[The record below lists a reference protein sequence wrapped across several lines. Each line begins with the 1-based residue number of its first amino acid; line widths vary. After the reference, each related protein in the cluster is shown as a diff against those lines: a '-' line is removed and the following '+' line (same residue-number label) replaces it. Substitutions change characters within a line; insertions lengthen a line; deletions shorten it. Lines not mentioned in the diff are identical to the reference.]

1 MKINREHIK
10 KTFQEYTDRYDSTN
24 PKIKLKIDHTY
35 RVADLCEQ
43 IAQSLELSAAEVDLA
58 WLSGMLHDVGR
69 FEQLRRYNTFS
80 DAQSIDHARF
90 AVELL
95 YDEGLITDYVPEIS
109 TTELV
114 ADARTWRSMGDGS
127 DSAGKRGAA
136 EKIGGTSALI
146 KSDALEGISGEGVS
160 TRSATPGGAS
170 GEGILSKLDTTEQVN
185 GGHGFHTALSEDM
198 PLSDILQTLRIA
210 IGEHSAYRIQEGLD
224 ERTQMFCHILRDA
237 DKVDIFRV
245 ICDTPMEEVYGFQ
258 TKDILRSAITPEVMQ
273 AFYEHHAVLRKLKKC
288 PADYIVAHG
297 SLTFELVYPE
307 SLRIAKEQGYLKQ
320 MMSFQSENPDTAE
333 AFEHLRKDLNGY
345 LEERS

>member
-10 KTFQEYTDRYDSTN
+10 KTFQEYTDRYDSAN

-35 RVADLCEQ
+35 RVANLCEQ

-95 YDEGLITDYVPEIS
+95 YDEGLIADYVPEIS

-114 ADARTWRSMGDGS
+114 ADARTWRSMG
-127 DSAGKRGAA
+127 GAN
-136 EKIGGTSALI
+136 ES
-146 KSDALEGISGEGVS
+146 
-160 TRSATPGGAS
+160 P
-170 GEGILSKLDTTEQVN
+170 
-185 GGHGFHTALSEDM
+185 TAQSEDM

-210 IGEHSAYRIQEGLD
+210 IGEHSAYRIQKELD
-224 ERTQMFCHILRDA
+224 ERTRMFCQILRDA

-333 AFEHLRKDLNGY
+333 IFEDLRKDLNGY

>member
-95 YDEGLITDYVPEIS
+95 YDEGLIADYVPEIS

-114 ADARTWRSMGDGS
+114 ADARTWRSMG
-127 DSAGKRGAA
+127 GAN
-136 EKIGGTSALI
+136 ES
-146 KSDALEGISGEGVS
+146 
-160 TRSATPGGAS
+160 P
-170 GEGILSKLDTTEQVN
+170 
-185 GGHGFHTALSEDM
+185 TAQSEDM

-210 IGEHSAYRIQEGLD
+210 IGEHSAYRIQKGLD
-224 ERTQMFCHILRDA
+224 ERTRMFCQILRDA
-237 DKVDIFRV
+237 DKIDIFRV

-333 AFEHLRKDLNGY
+333 IFEDLRKDLNGY

>member
-10 KTFQEYTDRYDSTN
+10 KTFQEYTDRYDSAN

-95 YDEGLITDYVPEIS
+95 YDEGLIADYVPEIS
-109 TTELV
+109 TAESV
-114 ADARTWRSMGDGS
+114 ADARTWRSMG
-127 DSAGKRGAA
+127 
-136 EKIGGTSALI
+136 
-146 KSDALEGISGEGVS
+146 GVNES
-160 TRSATPGGAS
+160 P
-170 GEGILSKLDTTEQVN
+170 
-185 GGHGFHTALSEDM
+185 TAQSEDM

-210 IGEHSAYRIQEGLD
+210 IGEHSAYRIQKGLD
-224 ERTQMFCHILRDA
+224 ERTRMFCQILRDA

-333 AFEHLRKDLNGY
+333 IFEDLRKDLNGY

>member
-10 KTFQEYTDRYDSTN
+10 KVFQEYTDRYDSTN

-95 YDEGLITDYVPEIS
+95 YDEGLIADYVPEIL

-114 ADARTWRSMGDGS
+114 AGARTWRSMG
-127 DSAGKRGAA
+127 
-136 EKIGGTSALI
+136 
-146 KSDALEGISGEGVS
+146 GVNES
-160 TRSATPGGAS
+160 
-170 GEGILSKLDTTEQVN
+170 
-185 GGHGFHTALSEDM
+185 HTAQSEDM

-210 IGEHSAYRIQEGLD
+210 IGEHSAYRIQKGLD
-224 ERTQMFCHILRDA
+224 ERTRMFCQILRDA

-333 AFEHLRKDLNGY
+333 IFEDLRKDLNDY

>member
-95 YDEGLITDYVPEIS
+95 YDEGLIADYVPEIS

-114 ADARTWRSMGDGS
+114 SDARTWRSMG
-127 DSAGKRGAA
+127 
-136 EKIGGTSALI
+136 
-146 KSDALEGISGEGVS
+146 GVNEF
-160 TRSATPGGAS
+160 P
-170 GEGILSKLDTTEQVN
+170 
-185 GGHGFHTALSEDM
+185 TAQSEDM

-210 IGEHSAYRIQEGLD
+210 IGEHSAYRIQKGLD
-224 ERTQMFCHILRDA
+224 ERTRMFCQILRDA

-333 AFEHLRKDLNGY
+333 IFEDLRKDLNGY

>member
-80 DAQSIDHARF
+80 DAQFVDHARF

-95 YDEGLITDYVPEIS
+95 YDDGLIADYVPKIS

-114 ADARTWRSMGDGS
+114 ADARTWRSMG
-127 DSAGKRGAA
+127 GAN
-136 EKIGGTSALI
+136 ES
-146 KSDALEGISGEGVS
+146 
-160 TRSATPGGAS
+160 P
-170 GEGILSKLDTTEQVN
+170 
-185 GGHGFHTALSEDM
+185 TAQSEDI

-210 IGEHSAYRIQEGLD
+210 IGEHSAYRIQKGLD
-224 ERTQMFCHILRDA
+224 ERTRMFCQILRDA

-288 PADYIVAHG
+288 LADYIVAHG

-333 AFEHLRKDLNGY
+333 IFEDLRKDLNGY

>member
-1 MKINREHIK
+1 
-10 KTFQEYTDRYDSTN
+10 
-24 PKIKLKIDHTY
+24 
-35 RVADLCEQ
+35 
-43 IAQSLELSAAEVDLA
+43 
-58 WLSGMLHDVGR
+58 MLHDVGR

-95 YDEGLITDYVPEIS
+95 YDEGLIADYVPEIS

-114 ADARTWRSMGDGS
+114 ADARTWRSMG
-127 DSAGKRGAA
+127 
-136 EKIGGTSALI
+136 
-146 KSDALEGISGEGVS
+146 GVNES
-160 TRSATPGGAS
+160 P
-170 GEGILSKLDTTEQVN
+170 
-185 GGHGFHTALSEDM
+185 TAQSEDM

-210 IGEHSAYRIQEGLD
+210 IGEHSAYRIQKGLD
-224 ERTQMFCHILRDA
+224 ERTRMFCQILRDA

-333 AFEHLRKDLNGY
+333 IFEDLRKDLNGY

>member
-10 KTFQEYTDRYDSTN
+10 KTFQEYTDRYDSAN

-35 RVADLCEQ
+35 RVANLCEQ

-95 YDEGLITDYVPEIS
+95 YDDGLIADYVPEIS

-114 ADARTWRSMGDGS
+114 ADARTWRSMG
-127 DSAGKRGAA
+127 GAN
-136 EKIGGTSALI
+136 ES
-146 KSDALEGISGEGVS
+146 
-160 TRSATPGGAS
+160 P
-170 GEGILSKLDTTEQVN
+170 
-185 GGHGFHTALSEDM
+185 TAQSEDM

-210 IGEHSAYRIQEGLD
+210 IGEHSAYRIQKGLD
-224 ERTQMFCHILRDA
+224 ERTRMFCQILRDA

-333 AFEHLRKDLNGY
+333 IFEDLRKDLNGY

>member
-35 RVADLCEQ
+35 RVANLCEQ

-95 YDEGLITDYVPEIS
+95 YDEGLIADYVPEIS

-114 ADARTWRSMGDGS
+114 AGARTWRSMG
-127 DSAGKRGAA
+127 
-136 EKIGGTSALI
+136 
-146 KSDALEGISGEGVS
+146 GVNES
-160 TRSATPGGAS
+160 
-170 GEGILSKLDTTEQVN
+170 
-185 GGHGFHTALSEDM
+185 HTAQSEDM

-210 IGEHSAYRIQEGLD
+210 IGEHSAYRIQKGLD
-224 ERTQMFCHILRDA
+224 ERTRMFCQILRDA

-307 SLRIAKEQGYLKQ
+307 SLRIAKEQRYLKQ
-320 MMSFQSENPDTAE
+320 MMSFQSENPDTE
-333 AFEHLRKDLNGY
+333 EIFEDLRKDLNGY

>member
-1 MKINREHIK
+1 MKISREHIK

-95 YDEGLITDYVPEIS
+95 YDEGLIADYVPEIS

-114 ADARTWRSMGDGS
+114 ADARTWRSMG
-127 DSAGKRGAA
+127 
-136 EKIGGTSALI
+136 E
-146 KSDALEGISGEGVS
+146 
-160 TRSATPGGAS
+160 
-170 GEGILSKLDTTEQVN
+170 VN
-185 GGHGFHTALSEDM
+185 ESPTAQSEDM

-210 IGEHSAYRIQEGLD
+210 IGEHSAYRIQKGLD
-224 ERTQMFCHILRDA
+224 ERTRMFCQILRDA

-307 SLRIAKEQGYLKQ
+307 SLRIAKKQGYLKQ

-333 AFEHLRKDLNGY
+333 IFEDLRKDLNDY

>member
-10 KTFQEYTDRYDSTN
+10 KTFQEYTDRYDSAN

-35 RVADLCEQ
+35 RVANLCEQ

-95 YDEGLITDYVPEIS
+95 YDEGLIADYVPEIS

-114 ADARTWRSMGDGS
+114 ADARTSRSMG
-127 DSAGKRGAA
+127 GAN
-136 EKIGGTSALI
+136 ES
-146 KSDALEGISGEGVS
+146 
-160 TRSATPGGAS
+160 P
-170 GEGILSKLDTTEQVN
+170 
-185 GGHGFHTALSEDM
+185 TAQSEDM

-210 IGEHSAYRIQEGLD
+210 IGEHSAYRIQKGLD
-224 ERTQMFCHILRDA
+224 ERTRMFCQILRDA

-258 TKDILRSAITPEVMQ
+258 TKDILCSAITPEVMQ

-333 AFEHLRKDLNGY
+333 IFEDLRKDLNDY

>member
-1 MKINREHIK
+1 MTMKINREHIK

-80 DAQSIDHARF
+80 DAQFVDHARF

-95 YDEGLITDYVPEIS
+95 YDDGLIADYVPEIS

-114 ADARTWRSMGDGS
+114 ADARTWRSMG
-127 DSAGKRGAA
+127 GAN
-136 EKIGGTSALI
+136 ES
-146 KSDALEGISGEGVS
+146 
-160 TRSATPGGAS
+160 P
-170 GEGILSKLDTTEQVN
+170 
-185 GGHGFHTALSEDM
+185 TAQSEDI

-210 IGEHSAYRIQEGLD
+210 IGEHSAYRIQKGLD
-224 ERTQMFCHILRDA
+224 ERTRMFCQILRDA

-333 AFEHLRKDLNGY
+333 IFEDLRKDLNGY

>member
-35 RVADLCEQ
+35 RVANLCEQ

-95 YDEGLITDYVPEIS
+95 YDEGLIADYVPEIS

-114 ADARTWRSMGDGS
+114 AGARTWWSMG
-127 DSAGKRGAA
+127 GAN
-136 EKIGGTSALI
+136 ES
-146 KSDALEGISGEGVS
+146 
-160 TRSATPGGAS
+160 P
-170 GEGILSKLDTTEQVN
+170 
-185 GGHGFHTALSEDM
+185 TAQSEDM

-210 IGEHSAYRIQEGLD
+210 IGEHSAYRIQKGLD
-224 ERTQMFCHILRDA
+224 ERTRMFCQILRDA

-258 TKDILRSAITPEVMQ
+258 PKDILRSAITPEVMQ

-307 SLRIAKEQGYLKQ
+307 SLRIAKEQGYLNQ

-333 AFEHLRKDLNGY
+333 MFEDLRKDLNGY

>member
-10 KTFQEYTDRYDSTN
+10 KTFQEYTDRYDSAN

-35 RVADLCEQ
+35 RVANLCEQ

-95 YDEGLITDYVPEIS
+95 YDEGLIADYVPEIS

-114 ADARTWRSMGDGS
+114 ADARTWRSMG
-127 DSAGKRGAA
+127 GAN
-136 EKIGGTSALI
+136 ES
-146 KSDALEGISGEGVS
+146 
-160 TRSATPGGAS
+160 P
-170 GEGILSKLDTTEQVN
+170 
-185 GGHGFHTALSEDM
+185 TAQSEDM

-210 IGEHSAYRIQEGLD
+210 IGEHSAYRIQKGLD
-224 ERTQMFCHILRDA
+224 ERTRMFCQILRDA

-333 AFEHLRKDLNGY
+333 IFEDLRKDLNGY

>member
-35 RVADLCEQ
+35 RVANLCEQ

-95 YDEGLITDYVPEIS
+95 YDEGLIADYVSEIS

-114 ADARTWRSMGDGS
+114 ADARTWRSMG
-127 DSAGKRGAA
+127 GAN
-136 EKIGGTSALI
+136 ES
-146 KSDALEGISGEGVS
+146 
-160 TRSATPGGAS
+160 P
-170 GEGILSKLDTTEQVN
+170 
-185 GGHGFHTALSEDM
+185 TAQSEDM

-210 IGEHSAYRIQEGLD
+210 IGEHSAYRIQKGLD
-224 ERTQMFCHILRDA
+224 ERTRMFCQILRDA

-333 AFEHLRKDLNGY
+333 IFEDLRKDLNGY

>member
-35 RVADLCEQ
+35 RVANLCEQ

-95 YDEGLITDYVPEIS
+95 YDEGLIADYVPEIS

-114 ADARTWRSMGDGS
+114 ADARTWRSMG
-127 DSAGKRGAA
+127 
-136 EKIGGTSALI
+136 
-146 KSDALEGISGEGVS
+146 GVNES
-160 TRSATPGGAS
+160 P
-170 GEGILSKLDTTEQVN
+170 
-185 GGHGFHTALSEDM
+185 TAQSEDI

-210 IGEHSAYRIQEGLD
+210 IGEHSAYRIQKGLD
-224 ERTQMFCHILRDA
+224 ERTRMFCQILRDA

-333 AFEHLRKDLNGY
+333 IFEDLRKDLNGY

>member
-10 KTFQEYTDRYDSTN
+10 KTFQEYTDRYDSAN

-35 RVADLCEQ
+35 RVANLCEQ

-95 YDEGLITDYVPEIS
+95 YDEGLIADYVPEIS

-114 ADARTWRSMGDGS
+114 ADARTWRSMG
-127 DSAGKRGAA
+127 GAN
-136 EKIGGTSALI
+136 ES
-146 KSDALEGISGEGVS
+146 
-160 TRSATPGGAS
+160 P
-170 GEGILSKLDTTEQVN
+170 
-185 GGHGFHTALSEDM
+185 TAQSEDI

-210 IGEHSAYRIQEGLD
+210 IGEHSAYRIQKGLD
-224 ERTQMFCHILRDA
+224 ERTRMFCQILRDA

-333 AFEHLRKDLNGY
+333 IFEDLRKDLNGY

>member
-35 RVADLCEQ
+35 RVANLCEQ

-95 YDEGLITDYVPEIS
+95 YDDGLIADYVPEIS

-114 ADARTWRSMGDGS
+114 ADARTWRSMG
-127 DSAGKRGAA
+127 GAN
-136 EKIGGTSALI
+136 ES
-146 KSDALEGISGEGVS
+146 
-160 TRSATPGGAS
+160 P
-170 GEGILSKLDTTEQVN
+170 
-185 GGHGFHTALSEDM
+185 TAQSEDI

-210 IGEHSAYRIQEGLD
+210 IGEHSAYRIQKGLD
-224 ERTQMFCHILRDA
+224 ERTRMFCQILRDA

-333 AFEHLRKDLNGY
+333 IFED
-345 LEERS
+345 

>member
-1 MKINREHIK
+1 MTMKINREHIK
-10 KTFQEYTDRYDSTN
+10 KTFQEYTDRYDSAN

-95 YDEGLITDYVPEIS
+95 YDEGLIADYVPEIL
-109 TTELV
+109 TAELV
-114 ADARTWRSMGDGS
+114 AGARAWRSMG
-127 DSAGKRGAA
+127 
-136 EKIGGTSALI
+136 
-146 KSDALEGISGEGVS
+146 GVNES
-160 TRSATPGGAS
+160 P
-170 GEGILSKLDTTEQVN
+170 
-185 GGHGFHTALSEDM
+185 TAQSEDM

-210 IGEHSAYRIQEGLD
+210 IGEHSAYRIQKGLD
-224 ERTQMFCHILRDA
+224 ERTRMFCQILRDA

-333 AFEHLRKDLNGY
+333 IFEDLRKDLNDY

>member
-35 RVADLCEQ
+35 RVANLCEQ

-95 YDEGLITDYVPEIS
+95 YDEGLIADYVPEIS

-114 ADARTWRSMGDGS
+114 ADARTWRSMG
-127 DSAGKRGAA
+127 GAD
-136 EKIGGTSALI
+136 ES
-146 KSDALEGISGEGVS
+146 
-160 TRSATPGGAS
+160 P
-170 GEGILSKLDTTEQVN
+170 
-185 GGHGFHTALSEDM
+185 TAQSEDM

-210 IGEHSAYRIQEGLD
+210 IGEHSAYRIQKGLD
-224 ERTQMFCHILRDA
+224 ERTRMFCQILRDA

-333 AFEHLRKDLNGY
+333 IFEDLRKDLNGY

>member
-35 RVADLCEQ
+35 RVANLCEQ

-114 ADARTWRSMGDGS
+114 ADARTWRSMGGVNES
-127 DSAGKRGAA
+127 H
-136 EKIGGTSALI
+136 TS
-146 KSDALEGISGEGVS
+146 
-160 TRSATPGGAS
+160 
-170 GEGILSKLDTTEQVN
+170 Q
-185 GGHGFHTALSEDM
+185 SEDM
-198 PLSDILQTLRIA
+198 PLSDISQTLRIA
-210 IGEHSAYRIQEGLD
+210 IGEHSAYRIQKGLD
-224 ERTQMFCHILRDA
+224 ERTRMFCQILRDA

-333 AFEHLRKDLNGY
+333 IFEDLRKDLNDY
-345 LEERS
+345 LKERS

>member
-10 KTFQEYTDRYDSTN
+10 KTFQEYTDRYDSAN

-35 RVADLCEQ
+35 RVANLCEQ

-95 YDEGLITDYVPEIS
+95 YDEGLIADYVPEIS

-114 ADARTWRSMGDGS
+114 ADARTWRS
-127 DSAGKRGAA
+127 
-136 EKIGGTSALI
+136 
-146 KSDALEGISGEGVS
+146 
-160 TRSATPGGAS
+160 P
-170 GEGILSKLDTTEQVN
+170 
-185 GGHGFHTALSEDM
+185 TAQSEDM

-210 IGEHSAYRIQEGLD
+210 IGEHSAYRIQKGLD
-224 ERTQMFCHILRDA
+224 ERTRMFCQILRDA

-333 AFEHLRKDLNGY
+333 IFEDLRKDLNDY

>member
-35 RVADLCEQ
+35 RVANLCEQ

-95 YDEGLITDYVPEIS
+95 YDEGLIADYVPEIS

-114 ADARTWRSMGDGS
+114 AGARTWWSMG
-127 DSAGKRGAA
+127 GAN
-136 EKIGGTSALI
+136 ES
-146 KSDALEGISGEGVS
+146 
-160 TRSATPGGAS
+160 P
-170 GEGILSKLDTTEQVN
+170 
-185 GGHGFHTALSEDM
+185 TAQSEDM

-210 IGEHSAYRIQEGLD
+210 IGEHSAYRIQKGLD
-224 ERTQMFCHILRDA
+224 ERTRMFCQILRDA

-333 AFEHLRKDLNGY
+333 MFEDLRKDLNGY

>member
-10 KTFQEYTDRYDSTN
+10 KTFQEYTDRYDSAN

-95 YDEGLITDYVPEIS
+95 YDEGLIADYVPEIS

-114 ADARTWRSMGDGS
+114 AGARTWRSMG
-127 DSAGKRGAA
+127 
-136 EKIGGTSALI
+136 
-146 KSDALEGISGEGVS
+146 GVNES
-160 TRSATPGGAS
+160 P
-170 GEGILSKLDTTEQVN
+170 
-185 GGHGFHTALSEDM
+185 TAQNEDM

-210 IGEHSAYRIQEGLD
+210 IGEHSAYRIQKGLD
-224 ERTQMFCHILRDA
+224 ERTRMFCQILRDA

-333 AFEHLRKDLNGY
+333 IIEDLRKDLNGY

>member
-95 YDEGLITDYVPEIS
+95 YDEGMIADYVPKIS
-109 TTELV
+109 TKELV
-114 ADARTWRSMGDGS
+114 TDARGVEQTGDGINLV
-127 DSAGKRGAA
+127 DKRDAA
-136 EKIGGTSALI
+136 KKMGGTSALI
-146 KSDALEGISGEGVS
+146 KS
-160 TRSATPGGAS
+160 ATPEGAS
-170 GEGILSKLDTTEQVN
+170 GEGLLPKLDTTELVN
-185 GGHGFHTALSEDM
+185 GGHGFHTAQSQDM

-258 TKDILRSAITPEVMQ
+258 TKDILRSAITPEVMR

-297 SLTFELVYPE
+297 SLAFELVYPE

-320 MMSFQSENPDTAE
+320 MMSFRSENPDTAE
-333 AFEHLRKDLNGY
+333 AFEHLRKDLNAY
-345 LEERS
+345 LEQREK

>member
-95 YDEGLITDYVPEIS
+95 YDEGLIADYVPEIS
-109 TTELV
+109 TAELV
-114 ADARTWRSMGDGS
+114 ASARTWRSM
-127 DSAGKRGAA
+127 
-136 EKIGGTSALI
+136 
-146 KSDALEGISGEGVS
+146 EGVNES
-160 TRSATPGGAS
+160 
-170 GEGILSKLDTTEQVN
+170 
-185 GGHGFHTALSEDM
+185 HTAQSEDM

-210 IGEHSAYRIQEGLD
+210 IGEHSAYRIQKGLD
-224 ERTQMFCHILRDA
+224 ERTRMFCQILRDA

-333 AFEHLRKDLNGY
+333 IFENLRKDLNGY

>member
-95 YDEGLITDYVPEIS
+95 YDEGLIADYVPEIS

-114 ADARTWRSMGDGS
+114 SDARTWRSMG
-127 DSAGKRGAA
+127 
-136 EKIGGTSALI
+136 
-146 KSDALEGISGEGVS
+146 GVNEF
-160 TRSATPGGAS
+160 P
-170 GEGILSKLDTTEQVN
+170 
-185 GGHGFHTALSEDM
+185 TAQSEDM

-210 IGEHSAYRIQEGLD
+210 IGEHSAYRIQKGLD
-224 ERTQMFCHILRDA
+224 ERTRMFCQILRDA

-333 AFEHLRKDLNGY
+333 IFEDLRKDLIGY

>member
-80 DAQSIDHARF
+80 DAQFIDHARF

-95 YDEGLITDYVPEIS
+95 YDEGLIADYVPEIS

-114 ADARTWRSMGDGS
+114 SDARTWRSMG
-127 DSAGKRGAA
+127 
-136 EKIGGTSALI
+136 
-146 KSDALEGISGEGVS
+146 GVNEF
-160 TRSATPGGAS
+160 P
-170 GEGILSKLDTTEQVN
+170 
-185 GGHGFHTALSEDM
+185 TAQSEDM

-210 IGEHSAYRIQEGLD
+210 IGEHSAYRIQKGLD
-224 ERTQMFCHILRDA
+224 ERTRMFCQILRDA

-333 AFEHLRKDLNGY
+333 IFEDLRKDLNGY

>member
-95 YDEGLITDYVPEIS
+95 YDEGLIADYVPEIS

-114 ADARTWRSMGDGS
+114 ADAGTWRSMG
-127 DSAGKRGAA
+127 
-136 EKIGGTSALI
+136 
-146 KSDALEGISGEGVS
+146 GVNES
-160 TRSATPGGAS
+160 P
-170 GEGILSKLDTTEQVN
+170 
-185 GGHGFHTALSEDM
+185 TAQSEDM

-210 IGEHSAYRIQEGLD
+210 IGEHSAYRIQKGLD
-224 ERTQMFCHILRDA
+224 ERTRMFCQILRDA

-320 MMSFQSENPDTAE
+320 MMSFQPENPDTAE
-333 AFEHLRKDLNGY
+333 IFEDLRKDLNGY